1 MLGFLER
8 GFFKLVQRLGLL
20 FAITAFAATAFL
32 GFVAYDKLSLQA
44 SDRIETP
51 VIRYADYQNPISAAK
66 VSTDQQVATTETSA
80 VPMQDTFTQEFD
92 LAVSQ
97 IINQLKQLPDDS
109 IDKEGLETNV
119 KILVKIKSNPYVKE
133 LQLAYAQSLA
143 KLTKHLVNVGGKD
156 INVDDFFAWHD
167 KEFAKQV
174 DVQTQSNIQKMSS
187 LKSERA
193 NGMIAL
199 GMGAAALA
207 VFIMLVMMLVVLRI
221 EKNTRG

>member
-8 GFFKLVQRLGLL
+8 GFFTLVQRLGLL
-20 FAITAFAATAFL
+20 FAITAFAATAALAF
-32 GFVAYDKLSLQA
+32 FSYEKLSLQA
-44 SDRIETP
+44 SDRIQTP
-51 VIRYADYQNPISAAK
+51 VIKYADYQNPISAAE
-66 VSTDQQVATTETSA
+66 ATTEQANTEVASPA
-80 VPMQDTFTQEFD
+80 QTPDTFTQEFD

-97 IINQLKQLPDDS
+97 IIAQLKQLPDDT
-109 IDKEGLETNV
+109 INKEGLETNV
-119 KILVKIKSNPYVKE
+119 KVLVKIKSNPYVQE

-143 KLTKHLVNVGGKD
+143 KLTKTLVTVGGSD

-174 DVQTQSNIQKMSS
+174 DAQTQSNIQKMSS

-199 GMGAAALA
+199 GMSAAALA

>member
-8 GFFKLVQRLGLL
+8 SFFALVQRLGLL
-20 FAITAFAATAFL
+20 FAIATFAATAFL
-32 GFVAYDKLSLQA
+32 GFVAYEKLSLQA
-44 SDRIETP
+44 SDRIDTP
-51 VIRYADYQNPISAAK
+51 VINYADYQNPISAAEAA
-66 VSTDQQVATTETSA
+66 TEQATTEVAAPIQT
-80 VPMQDTFTQEFD
+80 QDTFTQEFD

-109 IDKEGLETNV
+109 INKEGLETNV
-119 KILVKIKSNPYVKE
+119 KVLVKIKSNPYVEE

-143 KLTKHLVNVGGKD
+143 KLTKTLVTVGGSD

-174 DVQTQSNIQKMSS
+174 DQQTQNNIQKMSN

-199 GMGAAALA
+199 GMSMAALA
-207 VFIMLVMMLVVLRI
+207 VFVMLVMMLVIFRI
-221 EKNTRG
+221 ERNTRG